1 MAEPKRPEPVTS
13 AVHRSQHTLVNLLKI
28 NNIRAAA
35 PSWGL
40 HLFWEPFMRKSVSSG
55 LDADGQG

>member
-13 AVHRSQHTLVNLLKI
+13 AVHRSQRTLVNLLKI

-35 PSWGL
+35 PSLGA
-40 HLFWEPFMRKSVSSG
+40 SSFLG
-55 LDADGQG
+55 TKYA